1 MKTPR
6 LELAMSRLL
15 AVLSSCLCWVA
26 LAAPLDGG
34 APLPAGWAFASKHPE
49 HYAVEV
55 VDVGACRAPSAVVR
69 SAVATP
75 SGTASVMQ
83 VFRADR
89 YRNTRVRFTAVVTT
103 SEVSGWAGLWMRVDG
118 TQKKTL
124 AFDNMQARPLRG
136 TTPCG
141 RQSVVLDVANDAQVI
156 ALGLVLDG
164 PGRAELSGLSLE
176 VVDAT
181 VATTSLERAE
191 GDPRLDD
198 AIGRV
203 DDVWFSDRII
213 NRQGNPAQLKLVSP
227 GKWSDGS
234 GDFTASTDAE
244 RVRATAM
251 DYSSGTALNASGEF
265 QLKREGEVTIIEGS
279 WGTTVKKYP
288 VTIRFSRKA
297 VDMQWGFY
305 ERHLVAEKSP
315 QVAPGC
321 VYFAQWASV
330 SRLSDE
336 LQVCGVMFDPRPPQ
350 VQTVLAFVLSGFRR
364 FGTGIPL
371 DEPPVAPVTDRDVQR
386 APRR

>member
-1 MKTPR
+1 
-6 LELAMSRLL
+6 MSRLL
-15 AVLSSCLCWVA
+15 TVLSSCLCTVA
-26 LAAPLDGG
+26 WAAPLDGG

-49 HYAVEV
+49 HYVVEV

-69 SAVATP
+69 SAVAAP

-89 YRNTRVRFTAVVTT
+89 YRNTRVRFSAVVSTT
-103 SEVSGWAGLWMRVDG
+103 DVSGWAGLWMRVDG

-164 PGRAELSGLSLE
+164 PGRGELSGLSLE
-176 VVDAT
+176 VVDRT
-181 VATTSLERAE
+181 VATTSLEQAQA
-191 GDPRLDD
+191 DPRLDD

-203 DDVWFSDRII
+203 GDVWFSDRII
-213 NRQGNPAQLKLVSP
+213 NRQNSPAQLKLVSP
-227 GKWSDGS
+227 GKWSDSS

-244 RVRATAM
+244 RVWATAM
-251 DYSSGTALNASGEF
+251 DYSSGAAINASGEF
-265 QLKREGEVTIIEGS
+265 ELKREGEITTIVGT
-279 WGTTVKKYP
+279 WGTSVKTYP
-288 VTIRFSRKA
+288 VTIRFSKKA
-297 VDMQWGFY
+297 VDMTWGFY
-305 ERHLVAEKSP
+305 ERHLVVEQSP

-321 VYFAQWASV
+321 VYFAQWASI

-336 LQVCGVMFDPRPPQ
+336 LQVCGVMFDARPPQ
-350 VQTVLAFVLSGFRR
+350 VQTVMAFVLSGFRR
-364 FGTGIPL
+364 FGTGIPI
-371 DEPPVAPVTDRDVQR
+371 DVPPVAPVTDRDVQR
-386 APRR
+386 VPRP